1 MHHALEFDLGDHAF
15 NVGVAVR
22 NLEPVTLDE
31 LINES
36 KEQHESVKI

>member
-15 NVGVAVR
+15 NVSVDVR
-22 NLEPVTLDE
+22 NLEPVTLEE

-36 KEQHESVKI
+36 KEQSDSTKI